1 MSKDNLI
8 QFPMQIKNNP
18 KFNTMKTHRNLL
30 ALFLMT
36 LLVLSC
42 SQKKSEAADAQGE
55 PEKATVDTYEALQGA
70 WTTKDLN
77 SEGEQITVT
86 TIVMDG
92 FIAEAFYNVER
103 KEFTRTFGG
112 SWSVKGNTFTLNYEF
127 YSNDSTRVGTSRD
140 IVFDLRGDTIT
151 FEGDQRVW
159 SRIDDGRKGNL
170 SGAWLFAGRE
180 RDGEMTR
187 REPGPR
193 KTMKMLSDTRFQ
205 WIAYNSETGQFFGTG
220 GGTYTA
226 KDKEYTENIEFF
238 SRDSSRVGAS
248 LSFEFGIVNDEWH
261 HKGLSSKGDPIH
273 ELWAPRKDLEKK

>member
-1 MSKDNLI
+1 M
-8 QFPMQIKNNP
+8 NP
-18 KFNTMKTHRNLL
+18 KTNAMKFYRNLL
-30 ALFLMT
+30 TIFLISLAT
-36 LLVLSC
+36 LSC
-42 SQKKSEAADAQGE
+42 SNKKSGAGEAPGE
-55 PEKATVDTYEALQGA
+55 EEKAPIDFYEALQGA
-70 WTTKDLN
+70 WTTKDIN
-77 SEGEQITVT
+77 AEGEQITVT

-92 FIAEAFYNVER
+92 YIAEAFYNVER
-103 KEFTRTFGG
+103 KEFVRTFGG
-112 SWSVKGNTFTLNYEF
+112 SWSVDGNTFTLTYEF
-127 YSNDSTRVGTSRD
+127 SSNDSTRVGTSRD

-159 SRIDDGRKGNL
+159 SRIDNGQKGNL

-193 KTMKMLSDTRFQ
+193 KTMKILSDTRFQ

-226 KDKEYTENIEFF
+226 RDKEYNENIEFF

-248 LSFEFGIVNDEWH
+248 LSFEFGIVNGEWD

-273 ELWAPRKDLEKK
+273 EVWALRKDLEKSNQP